1 MTIKVI
7 VVDDHQ
13 PFIDGIKAILSK
25 DIGIEVVGQ
34 ANNGFELLKILE
46 NGNLADVVMMDI
58 RMPVMDGIMTT
69 RVLKKE
75 YPDIAVLVLSMYN
88 QEEDLEEMINAG
100 AKGYL
105 VKNAGKA
112 EMLEAVHAVFNKREF
127 VSSEL
132 RSQHKA
138 NSKEVSDQIKLTRRE
153 KEILVLVAKGRT
165 SIQIAN
171 TLSISKLTV
180 DTHRK
185 NIHKKLGINSNA
197 SLIRYALKEMEE

>member
-13 PFIDGIKAILSK
+13 LFIDGIKAILSK
-25 DIGIEVVGQ
+25 DIGIEEVGH
-34 ANNGFELLKILE
+34 ANNGFELLKTLE
-46 NGNLADVVMMDI
+46 NGLIADVVMMDI

-88 QEEDLEEMINAG
+88 QEEDLEEMSLAG

-112 EMLEAVHAVFNKREF
+112 EMIKAVHTVYNKREF
-127 VSSEL
+127 VSEEL
-132 RSQHKA
+132 RAKHNASSTSPNQKFR
-138 NSKEVSDQIKLTRRE
+138 LTRRE
-153 KEILVLVAKGRT
+153 KEILELIAKGRT
-165 SIQIAN
+165 SLQIAKS
-171 TLSISKLTV
+171 LSISKMTV

-185 NIHKKLGINSNA
+185 NIHKKLGISSNTG
-197 SLIRYALKEMEE
+197 LVRYALTELD

>member
-1 MTIKVI
+1 MTIHVI

-13 PFIDGIKAILSK
+13 LFIDGIKAIISK
-25 DIGIEVVGQ
+25 DIGIRVVGQ

-46 NGNLADVVMMDI
+46 SGVVADVVMMDI

-112 EMLEAVHAVFNKREF
+112 EMLEAIYAVYNKKEF
-127 VSSEL
+127 VSAEL
-132 RSQHKA
+132 REQHHESASTPSIK
-138 NSKEVSDQIKLTRRE
+138 KMKLTRRE
-153 KEILVLVAKGRT
+153 KEILNLVAKGRT
-165 SIQIAN
+165 SLQIAN
-171 TLSISKLTV
+171 TLTISKMTV

-185 NIHKKLGINSNA
+185 NIHKKLGISSNA
-197 SLIRYALKEMEE
+197 GLVRYALQELK